1 MSERD
6 GSTADPQNVPMA
18 EKYGTHGEPDSDPDL
33 DAELREGTK
42 KAYDAENSA
51 PPPGPGREISAEE
64 EAGVEGTDTTGAT
77 PLGVGESI
85 NRHGEDVVK
94 EEGEEAGKETIGYK
108 DGRPV
113 GTSDERSATAV
124 DPGGSKSSSGTDMP
138 PGDQGG

>member
-1 MSERD
+1 MTENQ
-6 GSTADPQNVPMA
+6 GGPADPQDVPMA
-18 EKYGTHGEPDSDPDL
+18 QRYGTHGSPDSDPDL

-113 GTSDERSATAV
+113 GTSDERSATSV
-124 DPGGSKSSSGTDMP
+124 DPSESTTGTDMP